1 MSKSNST
8 RFQWAALHIGD
19 LVKFKREKDVRQYL
33 QSLPKGLKKAY
44 DEIYNNIQSREGS
57 AGEIATR
64 AFQWLMCSW
73 RPLHPE
79 ELVLAVYQDP
89 AGDFEFEAD
98 FDIDYVLEACH
109 NLIVVAHEARRK
121 GEEEDGT
128 NYNLVCRFSHLSVQE
143 YFEQN
148 HWSRDDCHTIAA
160 CTCLRY
166 LTNDTLLHSIERANS
181 VRDAFS
187 TIHGYVDG
195 WFNHV
200 RDFDNT
206 DFSEEIKRMLDIFLG
221 DDPYGTTT
229 YYIDWIRHADLVQ
242 ISPTNFWK
250 GGIAHRIITAGVTP
264 PILARD
270 ICQPVYSALCG
281 CICME
286 LTPIIGHWLVEDRL
300 QPDAEVSGEKLL
312 AVASSFEDIRLCK
325 AFIDSGADVN
335 APSLRLGSA
344 LQAAL
349 EGHFHDPMNVGIVEL
364 LLENGADVNMAAGRC
379 GTALQ
384 RAAWR
389 SPPRRHILQLLL
401 DRGANVNASQ
411 GEMGTVLQL
420 TAYNKTFMKDP
431 QACHEAL
438 SYLIGHGADVNVVAG
453 TLGSALQGV
462 AALGDSHIAAAML
475 LLDHGAD
482 VNQISGEFGTA
493 LQAAAWKGSQGLS
506 TTMLLLGRGADAN
519 LVGGKFGTA
528 LQAAVISAD
537 KLDFEELTRE
547 QWQEIPLSSLQ
558 QPMSLLLK
566 AGADVMI
573 RGGKYGTA
581 LQAAAIKRTR
591 ELRVLE
597 FFLQYLSGTQIADDE
612 LGAALRRAAANGD
625 DAKPALAVLLEH
637 GADVNATD
645 PNEGTA
651 LHAAA
656 RTSRGIE
663 TAKYLLDCGADI
675 HACCTLHGTPLHAA
689 VASGEGG
696 EDLVGYLIDRGA
708 NVHAIGGPFETV
720 LQAAAASLQV
730 SRGTI
735 NLLMKWE
742 VDLNAKGGKYG
753 TAIRAAFHN
762 NHCPWEYKYE
772 IMSKFMSSGAE
783 FAANDFGLDP
793 MTSEDTML
801 KDLRRILRVGGLD
814 TPQISEIYDTRTRH
828 PSAEPVLPRAPIRT
842 RFYHIL

>member
-1 MSKSNST
+1 MAKSNST

-44 DEIYNNIQSREGS
+44 DEIYNNIKSHEGS

-89 AGDFEFEAD
+89 AGDFEFEVD
-98 FDIDYVLEACH
+98 IDIDYILEACH
-109 NLIVVAHEARRK
+109 NLIVVAHESRN
-121 GEEEDGT
+121 GSSDEGGT
-128 NYNLVCRFSHLSVQE
+128 THSLVCRFSHLSVQE
-143 YFEQN
+143 YLEQN
-148 HWSRDDCHTIAA
+148 HWSKDDCHTIAA

-166 LTNDTLLHSIERANS
+166 LTNDELLHSIERTNS

-187 TIHGYVDG
+187 TLHGYVDG

-200 RDFDNT
+200 RYFEST
-206 DFSEEIKRMLDIFLG
+206 DFSEELKRLLDIFLG
-221 DDPYGTTT
+221 GDPYGTTT
-229 YYIDWIRHADLVQ
+229 YYLDWIRHADLVQ
-242 ISPTNFWK
+242 ISPINFWK
-250 GGIAHRIITAGVTP
+250 GPSARTIITAGVTP
-264 PILARD
+264 PLLARD
-270 ICQPVYSALCG
+270 ICQPLYSALCG
-281 CICME
+281 CICLE
-286 LTPIIGHWLVEDRL
+286 LAPIIGYWLVEGRL
-300 QPDAEVSGEKLL
+300 HPDAEVGSEKLL
-312 AVASSFEDIRLCK
+312 AVASAFVDIRLCR
-325 AFIDSGADVN
+325 ALIYCGADIN

-349 EGHFHDPMNVGIVEL
+349 EGQFDDPMNGGVLEL
-364 LLENGADVNMAAGRC
+364 LLEKGADVNLAAGRC

-389 SPPRRHILQLLL
+389 SPPRRYILQLLL
-401 DRGANVNASQ
+401 DRGADVNASQ
-411 GEMGTVLQL
+411 GEMGTALQL

-438 SYLIGHGADVNVVAG
+438 SFLIGHGADVNTVAG

-462 AALGDSHIAAAML
+462 AALGDSHIDAATL

-493 LQAAAWKGSQGLS
+493 LQAAAWKGSQGFM
-506 TTMLLLGRGADAN
+506 TTKLLLERGAQVN
-519 LVGGKFGTA
+519 LVAGKFGTA

-537 KLDFEELTRE
+537 RLEFEGLTRE
-547 QWQEIPLSSLQ
+547 QWQDVPLSSIQ
-558 QPMSLLLK
+558 QPMTLLLK
-566 AGADVMI
+566 FGADVMI
-573 RGGKYGTA
+573 HGGKYETA

-591 ELRVLE
+591 GLHVLE
-597 FFLQYLSGTQIADDE
+597 FLLQYLSGTQVAGDE
-612 LGAALRRAAANGD
+612 LGAALRRAATNGD

-637 GADVNATD
+637 GADVNTAD
-645 PNEGTA
+645 PDEGTA

-656 RTSRGIE
+656 RTSRG
-663 TAKYLLDCGADI
+663 TGTVKYLLDCGADI
-675 HACCTLHGTPLHAA
+675 HASCRRYGTPLHAA
-689 VASGEGG
+689 AASGEGG
-696 EDLVGYLIDRGA
+696 WELARYLIDRGA
-708 NVHAIGGPFETV
+708 NVHATGGPYETV

-730 SRGTI
+730 SRAIIYG
-735 NLLMKWE
+735 LMDAE
-742 VDLNAKGGKYG
+742 VDLNVRGGKYG

-762 NHCPWEYKYE
+762 NHCPWKYKYE
-772 IMSKFMSSGAE
+772 IMSKFMSGGAE

-793 MTSEDTML
+793 ETSGDTML
-801 KDLRRILRVGGLD
+801 QDLQRILSVGGLD
-814 TPQISEIYDTRTRH
+814 KPEVSGIHDSRARH
-828 PSAEPVLPRAPIRT
+828 PLAELRAPIRT
-842 RFYHIL
+842 HF